1 VVAVCLAN
9 LLRARTGALRSAIRS
24 APSDRRE
31 RAWKALWPRCGP
43 TPPHRQ
49 RQRHIAGIAEKWDL
63 STVPCD
69 KFLSFDKNTVNI
81 LLAWVDGYYR
91 EEDDPPIIDS
101 DKYLTNAKRLGDY
114 CRAHPEIG
122 LITATDK
129 LFEKK

>member
-1 VVAVCLAN
+1 MLFRHAALLVA
-9 LLRARTGALRSAIRS
+9 ALSLT
-24 APSDRRE
+24 AP
-31 RAWKALWPRCGP
+31 AY
-43 TPPHRQ
+43 
-49 RQRHIAGIAEKWDL
+49 AEKWDL

-91 EEDDPPIIDS
+91 EENDPPIIDS

>member
-1 VVAVCLAN
+1 MMVSQGPQPRKNDSDVVPSCRLPGRRPFPR
-9 LLRARTGALRSAIRS
+9 RARLRG
-24 APSDRRE
+24 E
-31 RAWKALWPRCGP
+31 VGP
-43 TPPHRQ
+43 LDSPLRQ
-49 RQRHIAGIAEKWDL
+49 VRQLRQ
-63 STVPCD
+63 
-69 KFLSFDKNTVNI
+69 NTVNI

-91 EEDDPPIIDS
+91 EENDPPIIDS